1 MKYFS
6 FFSTLNYKFPDGS
19 RPVLNVFSR
28 PELTVVDNS
37 GYNVKGNKYVV
48 EDAKSPDIV
57 SLEAY
62 QDPEYFWSI
71 LLTNNIIDF
80 YKEWP
85 ISYSSWQEE
94 LANTN
99 ADYTFYTVY
108 NTEILEGDII
118 VKKKAGSSILF
129 DNENYGVV
137 IGSDRFLRSFDV
149 KMVSGQ
155 INEQDEYYI
164 LRSGGLDYQI
174 ISPQEGSTTQLLKKK
189 DEKLNSIAKFFK
201 LDSTTQQKVFVSPY
215 YSVDDGSLI
224 SDQISDLSSETGTK
238 TVLYHYMNNDLPSDI
253 STLSFIKQKE
263 EDWVFRKTIN
273 IIPSR
278 YKNNIDDAYNVAIEG
293 TIG

>member
-6 FFSTLNYKFPDGS
+6 FFSNLNYKFADGT

-28 PELTVVDNS
+28 PELTIVDDS

-71 LLTNNIIDF
+71 LLSNNVINF

-85 ISYSSWQEE
+85 ISYSAWQEE
-94 LANTN
+94 LAKTN
-99 ADYTFYTVY
+99 ADFTLYTIY
-108 NTEILEGDII
+108 NTKILEGDII
-118 VKKKAGSSILF
+118 TKKKASSPVLF

-137 IGSDRFLRSFDV
+137 VGVDRFLRSFDI
-149 KMVSGQ
+149 KMVVGQ

-164 LRSGGLDYQI
+164 LRSKGLDYEI
-174 ISPQEGSTTQLLKKK
+174 ISPQIGNDTQLLKKR
-189 DEKLNSIAKFFK
+189 DNK
-201 LDSTTQQKVFVSPY
+201 LDSAVKFLKIDPETQQKVFVSPY

-224 SDQISDLSSETGTK
+224 SDQISDLSGVTGSK

-253 STLSFIKQKE
+253 SILSFVKNKE
-263 EDWVFRKTIN
+263 NEWIFRKTIN
-273 IIPSR
+273 VIPSK
-278 YKNNIDDAYNVAIEG
+278 YIKNIDDSYNIAIEG
-293 TIG
+293 TVD

>member
-6 FFSTLNYKFPDGS
+6 FFSSLNYKFADGI
-19 RPVLNVFSR
+19 RPMLNVFSR
-28 PELTVVDNS
+28 PELTVVDDS

-62 QDPEYFWSI
+62 QDSEYFWSI
-71 LLTNNIIDF
+71 LLSNNIIDF

-85 ISYSSWQEE
+85 TSYSAWQEE
-94 LANTN
+94 LAKTN
-99 ADYTFYTVY
+99 ADFTFYTIY

-118 VKKKAGSSILF
+118 AKKKASSPVLF

-137 IGSDRFLRSFDV
+137 VGVDRFLRSFDI
-149 KMVSGQ
+149 KMIAGQ

-164 LRSGGLDYQI
+164 VRSKGLDYEI
-174 ISPQEGSTTQLLKKK
+174 ISPQTGSDTQLLKKR
-189 DEKLNSIAKFFK
+189 DNKLDSAVKFFK
-201 LDSTTQQKVFVSPY
+201 MDPEIQQKVFVSPY

-224 SDQISDLSSETGTK
+224 SDQISDLSDPTGSK

-253 STLSFIKQKE
+253 STLSFVKNKE
-263 EDWVFRKTIN
+263 DEWIFRKTIN
-273 IIPSR
+273 VIPSR
-278 YKNNIDDAYNVAIEG
+278 YIKNIDDAYNVAIEG
-293 TIG
+293 TVG